1 MGKEL
6 FDNIPSKV
14 ADLLSD
20 VKNGRIGLPDLQRP
34 FVWKDNK
41 VRELLD
47 SMMKGYPIGY
57 IMLWASPDDY
67 ENTGYIGKNDKM
79 YKRPDDLV
87 IDGQQRLT
95 ALLAAMYGVTIKD
108 KNYKERKI
116 RISFNPLTREFAV
129 WTQAYERN
137 PEWISEISSVFAADQ
152 EHNISKFRKAY
163 IKTANEGRTKN
174 NEPEL
179 TEDEEDIIEE
189 NINDLLNLGIYSLPT
204 LKINSK
210 ADEEDV
216 ADIFVRVNSGGQ
228 NLTEKNFIETLIAVY
243 DNDVHDK
250 INKINSKADEE
261 DVADI
266 FVRVNSG
273 GQNLTEKNFIETL
286 IAVYDNDVHD
296 KINKFCAESRI
307 PANGTSFNQ
316 ILQVDPSHLIR
327 MSVGVGF
334 RRARLRYAY
343 MLLRGKNLKT
353 GEITQDVR
361 EENLKIFKESLDM
374 VTNLNNWHAFM
385 NLFASAGYLKGSL
398 VASSNAV
405 VFSYVLYLIGKYDY
419 KVSSVVNNWH
429 AFMNLFASAGYL
441 KGSLVAS
448 SNAVVFSYVLYLIG
462 KYDYKV
468 SSVELQKIIRKWIF
482 MSTITG
488 FYTGSTESEVEKQF
502 ADLRDVH
509 NADEFVAYLNSV
521 IANRFTDD
529 YFEYSLPAELN
540 SSSATSPAWYGY
552 VAAINVLGTPML
564 FSTAPLSQ
572 YFVLGT
578 SGDKNSVDKHHIFP
592 KHYLEEIGYDN
603 DRDRNQIA
611 NFTYLDYATNI
622 DISDAP
628 PAEYVGR
635 YRDKLGED
643 GYKLAC
649 AQNALPENFEQL
661 SYPEFLS
668 QRRLLMAQ
676 IVKKAY
682 NELNK

>member
-14 ADLLSD
+14 ADLLTD

-34 FVWKDNK
+34 FVWQDNK

-57 IMLWASPDDY
+57 IMLWSSPEEYD
-67 ENTGYIGKNDKM
+67 NTGYIGKNDKI
-79 YKRPDDLV
+79 YSRPDDLV

-95 ALLAAMYGVTIKD
+95 ALLASLYGVTIRD

-129 WTQAYERN
+129 WTQAYERDA
-137 PEWISEISSVFAADQ
+137 EWISEISKVFEADK
-152 EHNISKFRKAY
+152 EHSISKFRKAF
-163 IKTANEGRTKN
+163 IRSANEGRLKN

-204 LKINSK
+204 LKINAK

-228 NLTEKNFIETLIAVY
+228 NLTEKNFIETLISVY
-243 DNDVHDK
+243 DNEVH
-250 INKINSKADEE
+250 N
-261 DVADI
+261 
-266 FVRVNSG
+266 
-273 GQNLTEKNFIETL
+273 
-286 IAVYDNDVHD
+286 

-307 PANGTSFNQ
+307 PADGTSYNQ
-316 ILQVDPSHLIR
+316 ILLADPSHLIR
-327 MSVGVGF
+327 MSVGLGF

-353 GEITQDVR
+353 GEITQEVR
-361 EENLKIFKESLDM
+361 QENLAIFKKSLDT
-374 VTNLNNWHAFM
+374 VTNLNNWHGFM
-385 NLFASAGYLKGSL
+385 NLFSLAGYLKGSL
-398 VASSNAV
+398 VTSSNAV

-419 KVSSVVNNWH
+419 KVP
-429 AFMNLFASAGYL
+429 
-441 KGSLVAS
+441 
-448 SNAVVFSYVLYLIG
+448 
-462 KYDYKV
+462 
-468 SSVELQKIIRKWIF
+468 SVELNKIISKWIF

-488 FYTGSTESEVEKQF
+488 FYSGSTETEVEKQF
-502 ADLRDVH
+502 ADLRNIH
-509 NADEFVAYLNSV
+509 NSSEFVEYLNSV
-521 IANRFTDD
+521 ISNRFTDD
-529 YFEYSLPAELN
+529 YFKYSLPAELN

-552 VAAINVLGTPML
+552 VAAINVLNTPML
-564 FSTAPLSQ
+564 FSTTPLSK

-578 SGDKNSVDKHHIFP
+578 SGGKNSIDKHHIFP
-592 KHYLEEIGYDN
+592 KNYLAKIGYDD

-611 NFTYLDYATNI
+611 NFTYLDYTTNI
-622 DISDAP
+622 DISDKP
-628 PAEYVGR
+628 PIEYVSE
-635 YRDKLGED
+635 YRKKLGEE
-643 GYKLAC
+643 GYELAC
-649 AQNALPENFEQL
+649 EQNALPKNFENL
-661 SYPEFLS
+661 SYPEFLK
-668 QRRLLMAQ
+668 QRRMLMAQ

-682 NELNK
+682 KELDK

>member
-14 ADLLSD
+14 EDLLSD

-57 IMLWASPDDY
+57 IMLWASPEDY
-67 ENTGYIGKNDKM
+67 ENTGYIGKNDKI
-79 YKRPDDLV
+79 YKQPDDLV

-108 KNYKERKI
+108 KDYKERKI
-116 RISFNPLTREFAV
+116 RISFNPLTREFDV
-129 WTQAYERN
+129 WTPAFERN
-137 PEWISEISSVFAADQ
+137 LEWISEISSVFMADQ
-152 EHNISKFRKAY
+152 EHNISKLRKAY
-163 IKTANEGRTKN
+163 IRTVNEGRVKN
-174 NEPEL
+174 GESEL
-179 TEDEEDIIEE
+179 TDDEEDIVEQ
-189 NINDLLNLGIYSLPT
+189 NINDLLNLNIYSLPT

-243 DNDVHDK
+243 DN
-250 INKINSKADEE
+250 A
-261 DVADI
+261 
-266 FVRVNSG
+266 
-273 GQNLTEKNFIETL
+273 
-286 IAVYDNDVHD
+286 VHD

-327 MSVGVGF
+327 MAVGVGF

-343 MLLRGKNLKT
+343 MLLRGKDLKT

-361 EENLKIFKESLDM
+361 QDNLRIFKEALDE

-385 NLFASAGYLKGSL
+385 NIFASAGYLKGNL

-419 KVSSVVNNWH
+419 KVPS
-429 AFMNLFASAGYL
+429 L
-441 KGSLVAS
+441 K
-448 SNAVVFSYVLYLIG
+448 
-462 KYDYKV
+462 
-468 SSVELQKIIRKWIF
+468 LQKIICKWIF

-488 FYTGSTESEVEKQF
+488 FYTRSTESEVEKQF
-502 ADLRDVH
+502 ADLRDVS
-509 NADEFVAYLNSV
+509 NADEFVAYLNAV
-521 IANRFTDD
+521 IANKFTDD

-552 VAAINVLGTPML
+552 IAAINVLGTPML

-592 KHYLEEIGYDN
+592 KHYLEKIGYSN

-622 DISDAP
+622 DISDDP
-628 PAEYVGR
+628 PIEYVGR
-635 YRDKLGED
+635 YREKLGEE

-661 SYPEFLS
+661 SYPEFLNK
-668 QRRLLMAQ
+668 RRLLMAQ

-682 NELNK
+682 NELDK

>member
-57 IMLWASPDDY
+57 IMLWSSPDNY
-67 ENTGYIGKNDKM
+67 ENTDHIGKNEKTF
-79 YKRPDDLV
+79 KRPEDLV

-95 ALLAAMYGVTIKD
+95 ALLAAIYGVTIKD
-108 KNYKERKI
+108 KNYNERTIK
-116 RISFNPLTREFAV
+116 ISFNPLTREFAV

-137 PEWISEISSVFAADQ
+137 PEWISEISRVFAADQ
-152 EHNISKFRKAY
+152 EHNVSKFRKAF
-163 IKTANEGRTKN
+163 IKSANESREKN
-174 NEPEL
+174 NENLL
-179 TEDEEDIIEE
+179 TEDEEDLIEK

-210 ADEEDV
+210 ADEQDV

-228 NLTEKNFIETLIAVY
+228 TLTEKNFIETLIAVY
-243 DNDVHDK
+243 DNDVH
-250 INKINSKADEE
+250 NKIN
-261 DVADI
+261 
-266 FVRVNSG
+266 
-273 GQNLTEKNFIETL
+273 Q
-286 IAVYDNDVHD
+286 
-296 KINKFCAESRI
+296 FCAASRV
-307 PANGTSFNQ
+307 PADKTSYNQ
-316 ILQVDPSHLIR
+316 ILFVDPSHLIR

-353 GEITQDVR
+353 GEITQTVR
-361 EENLKIFKESLDM
+361 EDNLRIFKNSLDI
-374 VTNLNNWHAFM
+374 VTNLNNWHSFM
-385 NLFASAGYLKGSL
+385 NLFVSAGYLKSSF

-419 KVSSVVNNWH
+419 KVSSV
-429 AFMNLFASAGYL
+429 
-441 KGSLVAS
+441 
-448 SNAVVFSYVLYLIG
+448 
-462 KYDYKV
+462 D
-468 SSVELQKIIRKWIF
+468 LQRIICKWIF

-488 FYTGSTESEVEKQF
+488 FYTGSTETEVEKQF

-509 NADEFVAYLNSV
+509 NANEFVAYLDSV
-521 IANRFTDD
+521 IKNRFTDD
-529 YFEYSLPAELN
+529 YFTYSLPSELN

-552 VAAINVLGTPML
+552 IAALNVLGTPML
-564 FSTAPLSQ
+564 FSNVPLSQ
-572 YFVLGT
+572 YFVTGAN
-578 SGDKNSVDKHHIFP
+578 GGKNSIDKHHIFP
-592 KHYLEEIGYDN
+592 KHYLEQIGYNN

-611 NFTYLDYATNI
+611 NFTYLDYTTNI

-628 PAEYVGR
+628 PTEYVAR
-635 YRDKLGED
+635 YKDKIGKD
-643 GYKLAC
+643 AYKLAC
-649 AQNALPENFEQL
+649 AQNALPENFEL
-661 SYPEFLS
+661 LPYPDFLA
-668 QRRLLMAQ
+668 QRRILMAK
-676 IVKKAY
+676 IVKSAY
-682 NELNK
+682 EKLCK

>member
-14 ADLLSD
+14 EDLLSD

-57 IMLWASPDDY
+57 IMLWASPEDY
-67 ENTGYIGKNDKM
+67 ENTGYIGKNDKI

-108 KNYKERKI
+108 KDYKERKI
-116 RISFNPLTREFAV
+116 RISFNPLTREFDV
-129 WTQAYERN
+129 WTPAFERN
-137 PEWISEISSVFAADQ
+137 PEWISEISSVFMADQ
-152 EHNISKFRKAY
+152 EHNISKLRKAY
-163 IKTANEGRTKN
+163 IRTVNEGRVKN
-174 NEPEL
+174 GESEL
-179 TEDEEDIIEE
+179 TDDEEDIVEQ
-189 NINDLLNLGIYSLPT
+189 NINDLLNLNIYSLPT

-243 DNDVHDK
+243 DN
-250 INKINSKADEE
+250 A
-261 DVADI
+261 
-266 FVRVNSG
+266 
-273 GQNLTEKNFIETL
+273 
-286 IAVYDNDVHD
+286 VHD

-327 MSVGVGF
+327 MAVGVGF

-343 MLLRGKNLKT
+343 MLLRGKDLKT

-361 EENLKIFKESLDM
+361 QDNLRIFKEALDE

-385 NLFASAGYLKGSL
+385 NIFASAGYLKGNL

-419 KVSSVVNNWH
+419 KVPS
-429 AFMNLFASAGYL
+429 L
-441 KGSLVAS
+441 K
-448 SNAVVFSYVLYLIG
+448 
-462 KYDYKV
+462 
-468 SSVELQKIIRKWIF
+468 LQKIICKWIF

-502 ADLRDVH
+502 ADLRDVS
-509 NADEFVAYLNSV
+509 NADEFVAYLNAV
-521 IANRFTDD
+521 IANKFTDD

-552 VAAINVLGTPML
+552 IAAINVLGTPML

-592 KHYLEEIGYDN
+592 KHYLEKIGYSN

-622 DISDAP
+622 DISDNP
-628 PAEYVGR
+628 PIEYVGR
-635 YRDKLGED
+635 YREKLGEE

-661 SYPEFLS
+661 SYPEFLNK
-668 QRRLLMAQ
+668 RRLLMAQ

-682 NELNK
+682 NDLDK

>member
-14 ADLLSD
+14 ADLLND

-57 IMLWASPDDY
+57 IMLWSSPVDY
-67 ENTGYIGKNDKM
+67 TNTAHIGKNEKV
-79 YKRPDDLV
+79 YKQPDDLV

-95 ALLAAMYGVTIKD
+95 ALLAAMYGVPIKD
-108 KNYKERKI
+108 KNYAERRI

-129 WTQAYERN
+129 WTQAYERDT
-137 PEWISEISSVFAADQ
+137 EWISEISSVFAADK
-152 EHNISKFRKAY
+152 EHTISKFRKAY
-163 IKTANEGRTKN
+163 IRTANEGRLKN
-174 NEPEL
+174 ERPEL
-179 TEDEEDIIEE
+179 TEEEEDAVEE

-243 DNDVHDK
+243 DN
-250 INKINSKADEE
+250 
-261 DVADI
+261 
-266 FVRVNSG
+266 G
-273 GQNLTEKNFIETL
+273 
-286 IAVYDNDVHD
+286 VYV
-296 KINKFCAESRI
+296 KINKFCSESRI
-307 PANGTSFNQ
+307 PANGTSYNQ

-327 MSVGVGF
+327 VAVGVGF
-334 RRARLRYAY
+334 KRARLRYAY

-353 GEITQDVR
+353 GEITQNVR
-361 EENLKIFKESLDM
+361 EDNLAIFKDSLDM
-374 VTNLNNWHAFM
+374 ATNLNNWHAFM
-385 NLFASAGYLKGSL
+385 NVFVSAGYLKGSL

-405 VFSYVLYLIGKYDY
+405 VFSYVLYLIGK
-419 KVSSVVNNWH
+419 
-429 AFMNLFASAGYL
+429 FE
-441 KGSLVAS
+441 
-448 SNAVVFSYVLYLIG
+448 
-462 KYDYKV
+462 YKV
-468 SSVELQKIIRKWIF
+468 SSVELQKIVRKWIF

-488 FYTGSTESEVEKQF
+488 FYTVSTETKVEKQF
-502 ADLRDVH
+502 ADLRDIH
-509 NADEFVAYLNSV
+509 TANEFVEYLDSE
-521 IANRFTDD
+521 ISNRFTDD
-529 YFEYSLPAELN
+529 YFKYTLPSELN

-564 FSTAPLSQ
+564 FSTTPLSQ
-572 YFVLGT
+572 YFALGS
-578 SGDKNSVDKHHIFP
+578 SGDKSSVDKHHIFP
-592 KHYLEEIGYDN
+592 KHYLETIGYDN

-611 NFTYLDYATNI
+611 NFTYLDYSTNI

-628 PAEYVGR
+628 PEEYVNR
-635 YRDKLGED
+635 YREKLGNE

-649 AQNALPENFEQL
+649 AQNALPENFEKL
-661 SYPEFLS
+661 TYPEFLK
-668 QRRLLMAQ
+668 RRRILMAQ
-676 IVKKAY
+676 IIKKAY
-682 NELNK
+682 IKLNQ

>member
-14 ADLLSD
+14 ADLLTD

-57 IMLWASPDDY
+57 IMLWSSPEEYD
-67 ENTGYIGKNDKM
+67 NTGYIGKNDKI
-79 YKRPDDLV
+79 YNRPDDLV

-95 ALLAAMYGVTIKD
+95 ALLASLYGVTIRD

-129 WTQAYERN
+129 WTQAYERDS
-137 PEWISEISSVFAADQ
+137 EWISEISKVFEADK
-152 EHNISKFRKAY
+152 EHSISKFRKAF
-163 IKTANEGRTKN
+163 IRSANEGRLKN

-204 LKINSK
+204 LKINAK

-228 NLTEKNFIETLIAVY
+228 NLTEKNFIETLISVY
-243 DNDVHDK
+243 DNEVH
-250 INKINSKADEE
+250 N
-261 DVADI
+261 
-266 FVRVNSG
+266 
-273 GQNLTEKNFIETL
+273 
-286 IAVYDNDVHD
+286 

-307 PANGTSFNQ
+307 PADGTSYNQ
-316 ILQVDPSHLIR
+316 ILLADPSHLIR
-327 MSVGVGF
+327 MAVGLGF

-353 GEITQDVR
+353 GEITQEVR
-361 EENLKIFKESLDM
+361 QENLAIFKKSLDT
-374 VTNLNNWHAFM
+374 VTNLNNWHGFM
-385 NLFASAGYLKGSL
+385 NLFSLAGYLKGSL
-398 VASSNAV
+398 VTSSNAV

-419 KVSSVVNNWH
+419 KVP
-429 AFMNLFASAGYL
+429 
-441 KGSLVAS
+441 
-448 SNAVVFSYVLYLIG
+448 
-462 KYDYKV
+462 
-468 SSVELQKIIRKWIF
+468 SVELNKIISKWIF

-488 FYTGSTESEVEKQF
+488 FYSGSTETEVEKQF
-502 ADLRDVH
+502 ADLRNIH
-509 NADEFVAYLNSV
+509 NSSEFVEYLNSV
-521 IANRFTDD
+521 ISNRFTDD
-529 YFEYSLPAELN
+529 YFKYSLPAELN

-552 VAAINVLGTPML
+552 VAAINVLNTPML
-564 FSTAPLSQ
+564 FSTTPLSK

-578 SGDKNSVDKHHIFP
+578 SGGKNSIDKHHIFP
-592 KHYLEEIGYDN
+592 KNYLAKIGYDD

-611 NFTYLDYATNI
+611 NFTYLDYTTNI
-622 DISDAP
+622 DISDKP
-628 PAEYVGR
+628 PIEYVSE
-635 YRDKLGED
+635 YRKKLGED
-643 GYKLAC
+643 GYELAC
-649 AQNALPENFEQL
+649 EQNALPKNFENL
-661 SYPEFLS
+661 SYPEFLK
-668 QRRLLMAQ
+668 QRRMLMAQ

-682 NELNK
+682 KELDK